1 MPSESAAFNLV
12 HARWLPV
19 SHRSGAVTQVSPSGI
34 TTGIADDPIVAF
46 AWPRPDF
53 NGAALEFMIGLLS
66 TAAAPENDGEW
77 LRWWRN
83 PPSQEELAAR
93 FLSVAQAFN
102 LDGPGPRFLQDRGTL
117 DGAEQKG
124 IGSLLIDAPG
134 AQTLRNNADLFVKR
148 GGVPVLG
155 RAAAAMALFT
165 LSTYAPSGGA
175 GHRTS
180 LRGGGPMTTLIVAE
194 HPILGDTLWSRLWSN
209 IETLEQVA
217 SRAPSRSPQG
227 NIFPWLEPTRTSNRK
242 ARGRDT
248 TPADIHPLQVYW
260 GMPRRIRLDFG
271 SSNGPCGLTG
281 ARDTVSVASYRTRT
295 YGTNYS
301 EGFEHPL
308 SPYYRQ
314 KVGAAKLPVHPNPGG
329 VSYRLWP
336 GLVVQSADNLRDPA
350 ATIRHWPMRL
360 ARGVDNTRE
369 IKLVAFGFD
378 MDNMKARAWIESE
391 MPLWRFGDQDD
402 LAWREYFI
410 QKVVAGATMIAR
422 LLVGA
427 VKTALYERPKDA
439 PGDYGFVAER
449 LYRDTESSFHM
460 ALADALSAIKANA
473 DSDDPTYDAR
483 ERWVRVL
490 AKPVLALFDEY
501 APMER
506 IEDRHMHRHVRARF
520 NLAVALRG
528 RGKVGR
534 TLFERDLGIVSP
546 ATTRT
551 QASQEESP

>member
-1 MPSESAAFNLV
+1 MPAESAAFNLV

-19 SHRSGAVTQVSPSGI
+19 SRRSGAVTQVSPSEI
-34 TTGIADDPIVAF
+34 TSDIADDPITAF

-66 TAAAPENDGEW
+66 TAAAPDDDLVW

-83 PPSQEELAAR
+83 SPTPEELAAR
-93 FLSVAQAFN
+93 FSSVTHAFN
-102 LDGPGPRFLQDRGTL
+102 LDGPGPRFLQDRATL
-117 DGAEQKG
+117 EGAEHKG

-165 LSTYAPSGGA
+165 LSAYAPAGGA

-180 LRGGGPMTTLIVAE
+180 LRGGGPLTTLIVAE
-194 HPILGDTLWSRLWSN
+194 HPILGDTLWSRLWPN
-209 IETLEQVA
+209 VETREQVS
-217 SRAPSRSPQG
+217 SRALSRSSQG
-227 NIFPWLEPTRTSNRK
+227 CIFPWLEPTRTSDRK
-242 ARGRDT
+242 AAGRDT
-248 TPADIHPLQVYW
+248 TPTDVHPLQVYW
-260 GMPRRIRLDFG
+260 GMPRRIRLEFG
-271 SSNGPCGLTG
+271 NGDAACGLTG

-314 KVGAAKLPVHPNPGG
+314 KVGTAKLPVHPNPGG

-336 GLVVQSADNLRDPA
+336 GLVVQTADNLREPA

-360 ARGVDNTRE
+360 ARSVDTARE
-369 IKLVAFGFD
+369 IKLAAFGFD

-391 MPLWRFGDQDD
+391 MPLWRFRDHDD
-402 LAWREYFI
+402 LGWCERFI
-410 QKVVAGATMIAR
+410 QRAVAGATTIAR

-427 VKTALYERPKDA
+427 VKAARYERAKDA

-449 LYRDTESSFHM
+449 FYRDTEPLFHV
-460 ALADALSAIKANA
+460 ALADALSAIRANA
-473 DSDDPTYDAR
+473 DSDDPTHDVR
-483 ERWVRVL
+483 ERWVNML

-501 APMER
+501 SPMEH
-506 IEDRHMHRHVRARF
+506 IEDRHMHRHVKARF

-528 RGKVGR
+528 RGKAGG
-534 TLFERDLGIVSP
+534 TLFERDLEIVSP
-546 ATTRT
+546 ATRHTR
-551 QASQEESP
+551 ASQEVTS